1 MINLNFVHPVSI
13 IPKKAW
19 LHNAVVILWD
29 IPFDLEDDLTY
40 TRKRTEICLKL
51 KSATLFTK
59 YSGVYTSASLS

>member
-1 MINLNFVHPVSI
+1 

-19 LHNAVVILWD
+19 IHNAVVILWD